1 VIRLAC
7 RVALLMTTIA
17 IAAGGVALGAA
28 RSRSGAATR
37 VGPQRLGGGIHQRLG
52 TRNGPIHIFRPARY
66 DRRTAGIVVYVH
78 GYYAHADAA
87 WREHRLGEQFAAS
100 RRNALFIVPEAPASG
115 EEASSWTNLGRLL
128 TTVFKRTG
136 LPRPGG
142 PLVVVGHSAAYRTI
156 APWLVEPSLHSLI
169 LVDAMYGN
177 EGAFR
182 EWLDR
187 TPSNQMTLVVKGTA
201 KWADPFVRAF
211 PDAVSMPRIPDS
223 IDELTDEQQAAK
235 LLHLE
240 SQYGHFELITE
251 GKTLPVLLRR
261 TPLPAIRLPAV
272 RRPTRR

>member
-1 VIRLAC
+1 
-7 RVALLMTTIA
+7 
-17 IAAGGVALGAA
+17 
-28 RSRSGAATR
+28 
-37 VGPQRLGGGIHQRLG
+37 
-52 TRNGPIHIFRPARY
+52 
-66 DRRTAGIVVYVH
+66 
-78 GYYAHADAA
+78 
-87 WREHRLGEQFAAS
+87 
-100 RRNALFIVPEAPASG
+100 VPEAPASG
-115 EEASSWTNLGRLL
+115 EEASSWTYLGRLL

-177 EGAFR
+177 EGGFR

-187 TPSNQMTLVVKGTA
+187 APSNQMTLVVKGTA

-223 IDELTDEQQAAK
+223 IDDLTDEQQAAK

-261 TPLPAIRLPAV
+261 TSLPAIRLPAV